1 MRSCASNVP
10 LSVPD
15 GVIFAVRLE
24 LLSKPQVAVNEVG
37 RVVARKV
44 VGDVIAKIAKMMPAA
59 WVASCG

>member
-1 MRSCASNVP
+1 
-10 LSVPD
+10 
-15 GVIFAVRLE
+15 VIFAVRLE